1 MKLPKPLETSPMTAD
16 WVSFRQPGVARIFS
30 GRVELGQGI
39 SSALVRIAAAELSLE
54 DEQIELVAG
63 DTGHVPNE
71 GPTVGSLSVEVGG
84 MAMRYATS
92 AARWECLSRA
102 ATLLQASACDLDIQD
117 GVVLKDGLDTGLSY
131 WSLAGDEDLSGS
143 IAEFADPR
151 RGDKGNAKR
160 PSLTRRANLLER
172 LRGNVF
178 IHDLTFPDMLH
189 GRMIHPPFGTTGLAS
204 PPADTAVPGGEGIH
218 LFRNGSLVGVVSR
231 DEHDAARAAERLRVK
246 LRWHKPKA
254 ADPFVPVK
262 PDLRSEAVLDNGP
275 LPQGKPT
282 SLVSLAR
289 PCLAHASIGSC
300 CAIAL
305 YEQQSLKIWTHSQ
318 GVFALRDG
326 LARVLGL
333 EAGNVLVHHVPGAGC
348 YGHNGADDVAL
359 DAALLAR
366 EHAGQPVRV
375 IWARS
380 DEFQTG
386 PVSPAMTT
394 LARGWLSEDG
404 AIEGVEVSVES
415 PAHSTRPQGARA
427 PNLRAAAFMSDPI
440 DLSPAIDPP
449 QAAGGGSDRNATPI
463 YRADRM
469 LVTKHLVVDPPYRP
483 SAFRGLGAQVNI
495 AVIEGLMDELAGHAG
510 LDPVTFRL
518 GNLQDPRAKAVIEA
532 VHDMAALTGGG
543 DATARGIGFG
553 RYKNS
558 SGYCACI
565 AEVSIDEDVRVT
577 KIWAAIDVGEVVD
590 DSGVR
595 NQIEGGIVQ
604 ALSVALCEE
613 VKFEDG
619 TNITFGWD
627 DYPILGFD
635 RVPDIEI
642 TILDRGDEH
651 PLGCGE
657 IAIGPTT
664 AALLNAVTNGL
675 GRRPGAL
682 PLTRENLVSMLSE

>member
-1 MKLPKPLETSPMTAD
+1 MLPKPLETSPMTAD

-39 SSALVRIAAAELSLE
+39 SSTLIRIAAAELSLE
-54 DEQIELVAG
+54 EGQIELVAG
-63 DTGHVPNE
+63 NTGHVPNE

-84 MAMRYATS
+84 MAMRHAAS

-102 ATLLQASACDLDIQD
+102 ATLLQASARDLDIEN
-117 GVVLKDGLDTGLSY
+117 GMVLKDGSDTGLSY
-131 WSLAGDEDLSGS
+131 WSLTGDEDLSGRV
-143 IAEFADPR
+143 ADFADPIA
-151 RGDKGNAKR
+151 GSGNAKR
-160 PSLTRRANLLER
+160 PSSSRRANLLER

-189 GRMIHPPFGTTGLAS
+189 GRMIHPPFGATGIAS
-204 PPADTAVPGGEGIH
+204 SPADVAVPPGKGLN

-231 DEHDAARAAERLRVK
+231 DEHDAARAAERLRAK
-246 LRWHKPKA
+246 LQWHQPKGVETDGPA
-254 ADPFVPVK
+254 KADV
-262 PDLRSEAVLDNGP
+262 RSETVLESGP
-275 LPQGKPT
+275 LPEGKPT

-300 CAIAL
+300 CAVAL
-305 YEQQSLKIWTHSQ
+305 YEDQSLTVWTHSQ

-326 LARVLGL
+326 LARVVGL
-333 EAGNVLVHHVPGAGC
+333 KPENVSVQHVPGAGC

-366 EHAGQPVRV
+366 EHAGQHMRV

-386 PVSPAMTT
+386 PMSPAMTT

-415 PAHSTRPQGARA
+415 PAHSTRPQGANA
-427 PNLRAAAFMSDPI
+427 PNLRAATFMSDPI

-449 QAAGGGSDRNATPI
+449 KAAGGGSDRNATPI

-469 LVTKHLVVDPPYRP
+469 LVTKQLVVDPPYRP

-495 AVIEGLMDELAGHAG
+495 GVIEGLMDELAGHAG
-510 LDPVTFRL
+510 LDPVAFRL
-518 GNLQDPRAKAVIEA
+518 ANLQDPRAKAVIEA
-532 VHDMAALTGGG
+532 VHDMAALTGGE
-543 DATARGIGFG
+543 DAAARGIGFG

-565 AEVSIDEDVRVT
+565 AEVLIDEDIRVT
-577 KIWAAIDVGEVVD
+577 NIWAAIDVGEVLD

-619 TNITFGWD
+619 ANVTFGWD

-635 RVPDIEI
+635 RIPDIEI

-664 AALLNAVTNGL
+664 AALLNAVTAGL
-675 GRRPGAL
+675 GTRPGAL
-682 PLTRENLVSMLSE
+682 PLTRENLIKMLSE